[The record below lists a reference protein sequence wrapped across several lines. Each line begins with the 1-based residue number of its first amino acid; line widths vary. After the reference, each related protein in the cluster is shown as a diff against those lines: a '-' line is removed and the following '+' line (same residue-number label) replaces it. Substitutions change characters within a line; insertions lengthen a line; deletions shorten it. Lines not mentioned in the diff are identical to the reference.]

1 MGSSLRHSNERKY
14 KKMKKL
20 RDSVL
25 FKNMELTS
33 TLQEFMD
40 DLYDTN
46 GSVDNG
52 GMTID
57 NLNTPTKVRGASRL
71 RPPTFGTLPSYTS
84 PSPTK
89 RSHIGVHR
97 LPSPPSS
104 SERHEPQP
112 RNTQEPNY
120 QHQSQ
125 GNSKRTHKSINA
137 KVQSTHLHEQLFEK
151 FSNVRLIGRG
161 NFSSVYQVTYPETNK
176 RYAVKFMCVNKRNT
190 SRKIHQEIKILAE
203 VAETEDKS
211 GSGDGRDYVIDFIS
225 SWKSDG
231 GYYLMT
237 NFYENGNLDAFLLE
251 HVVTKNRRLD
261 DWRIWKIIVELCLAL
276 RFLHESCHVV
286 HLDVKPA
293 NVFIT
298 FEGSLKLGDFGM
310 STRLPLEDPNFENE
324 GDREYIA
331 PEIISD
337 GVYDFRA
344 DIFSLGLMIVEIAA
358 NVILPD
364 NGTAWRKLRSGD
376 LSDAGRLSSMEIHS
390 SSIFSNSIN
399 ESSALTTDTLS
410 TVHEDVID
418 VYDGVK
424 NGIACID
431 TPNITKSVAR
441 PSAIKILRS
450 DIPVW
455 VPRFLIDGESLQK
468 MVQWMIHPDYRKRP
482 TANDILCTEECEYVE
497 KTRQA
502 GAIIQEDDFGPKP
515 RLAD

>member
-1 MGSSLRHSNERKY
+1 
-14 KKMKKL
+14 MKKL

-46 GSVDNG
+46 DMVIDNG
-52 GMTID
+52 SMTID

-71 RPPTFGTLPSYTS
+71 RPPTFSTLPSSYTS

-89 RSHIGVHR
+89 RSCLEVHR

-104 SERHEPQP
+104 SERHELQLHSTQP
-112 RNTQEPNY
+112 TEY
-120 QHQSQ
+120 QHESQ
-125 GNSKRTHKSINA
+125 GSSKRTHRSINA
-137 KVQSTHLHEQLFEK
+137 KVQSNHPHEQLFER

-176 RYAVKFMCVNKRNT
+176 RYAVKFMCVNRRNT

-203 VAETEDKS
+203 VTETEDKS
-211 GSGDGRDYVIDFIS
+211 GSGDGKDYVIDFIS
-225 SWKSDG
+225 SWRSDG

-251 HVVTKNRRLD
+251 HIVSKNKRLD

-276 RFLHESCHVV
+276 RFLHESCRVV

-399 ESSALTTDTLS
+399 ESTALTTDTLS
-410 TVHEDVID
+410 TVHEDVINI
-418 VYDGVK
+418 YDGVK
-424 NGIACID
+424 NGITGINAPD
-431 TPNITKSVAR
+431 ITKSVVR

-515 RLAD
+515 RLAA